1 MTKQDSGF
9 KGRMDDCLFTIV
21 EEPSSSSTMKKT
33 SVEPKSEPPS
43 TGKRSLKS

>member
-21 EEPSSSSTMKKT
+21 EEPSAPAPVQKT
-33 SVEPKSEPPS
+33 SVESKDEPPS
-43 TGKRSLKS
+43 AGKRSSKN

>member
-21 EEPSSSSTMKKT
+21 EEPSVPVPTKKT
-33 SVEPKSEPPS
+33 SNKSTPTEKTPS
-43 TGKRSLKS
+43 RN

>member
-21 EEPSSSSTMKKT
+21 EEPRVSAPTKR
-33 SVEPKSEPPS
+33 P
-43 TGKRSLKS
+43 TGKSTPPEKTPPINT